1 MASPYQLAKS
11 AATVDSKAIVA
22 AVLAATLGIFI
33 LFGVGFAS
41 SPTAHNIAHDTRHA
55 TAFPCH

>member
-1 MASPYQLAKS
+1 MASPYHLAKT

-41 SPTAHNIAHDTRHA
+41 SPAVHNIAHDTRHA